1 MERKQKMKTTNGM
14 LLVLA
19 VAALLASDTGAAV
32 TAVSDDATLD
42 TRSLSTAAD
51 EMDQGL
57 DSRSFTVEWSEAH
70 KLNTKKIVGT
80 MVLVR

>member
-1 MERKQKMKTTNGM
+1 MSTRQTTNGM

-32 TAVSDDATLD
+32 TGVSDDATLD
-42 TRSLSTAAD
+42 TRGLSTAAD
-51 EMDQGL
+51 EMDQSL

>member
-1 MERKQKMKTTNGM
+1 MKTTNGM
-14 LLVLA
+14 LLLLA

>member
-1 MERKQKMKTTNGM
+1 MKMTNGM

>member
-1 MERKQKMKTTNGM
+1 MKMTNGM
-14 LLVLA
+14 SLVLA

>member
-1 MERKQKMKTTNGM
+1 MKMTNGM

-19 VAALLASDTGAAV
+19 VAALLAPDTGAEV

-42 TRSLSTAAD
+42 TRSLSAVAD
-51 EMDQGL
+51 ATDKTL
-57 DSRSFTVEWSEAH
+57 DARSFTMEWSEAR

>member
-1 MERKQKMKTTNGM
+1 MKMTNGM
-14 LLVLA
+14 SLVLA

-42 TRSLSTAAD
+42 TRGLSTAAD
-51 EMDQGL
+51 EMDQSL
-57 DSRSFTVEWSEAH
+57 DSRSFTVERSEAH